1 VYYCCVEALQN
12 AVKHAG
18 PNATVLI
25 RLIGEPGRLTFS
37 VDDSGVGFDP
47 ARVVVGV
54 GLVNLADRVDVMGGN
69 LTIDSYPGM
78 GTRIHGEIPVAAS
91 EVR

>member
-1 VYYCCVEALQN
+1 
-12 AVKHAG
+12 
-18 PNATVLI
+18 
-25 RLIGEPGRLTFS
+25 
-37 VDDSGVGFDP
+37 
-47 ARVVVGV
+47 VVGV